1 MNTVS
6 DLILFAGII
15 GLIVA
20 LAKPTAFT
28 RFLKGN
34 KPTRKKLGLIF
45 GGVVVLALVLLALGP
60 QPQKTTKTSAHA
72 QAANT
77 TTATNTANS
86 PSSADTTSN
95 SAPQAATTPALR
107 QDLAFQGDATY
118 CDATYKANDNG
129 TTTWTLNIKQAG
141 ELITHLSD
149 KSGHIYRHDNN
160 VGVGYTAYTADV
172 NINDVSEI
180 NGVLYIGND
189 SHPCNIAPA
198 S

>member
-1 MNTVS
+1 MNTIS

-20 LAKPTAFT
+20 LAKPTAFA
-28 RFLKGN
+28 RFLKGTT
-34 KPTRKKLGLIF
+34 PTRKKLGLIF
-45 GGVVVLALVLLALGP
+45 GGVIVFALVLLALGP
-60 QPQKTTKTSAHA
+60 QPQPQKTTTTSSHT

-77 TTATNTANS
+77 ATTTNTAS
-86 PSSADTTSN
+86 TTETSSNTAT
-95 SAPQAATTPALR
+95 QAATKPALR
-107 QDLAFQGDATY
+107 QDLAFQGDASF
-118 CDATYKANDNG
+118 CDATYKGNDNG
-129 TTTWTLNIKQAG
+129 TTTWTLNIKQTG

-180 NGVLYIGND
+180 NGLLYIGND
-189 SHPCNIAPA
+189 SHPCKIAPA
-198 S
+198 N